1 MKITIIGTSSGQATP
16 SRNQAALLLE
26 INDHVCLLDA
36 GEGTTRAMLAD
47 SMDPNAVTSIIITHT
62 HVDHCGG
69 LAGLIQYMHLTG
81 RISPLSIYL
90 PKETVEGIQTYLHA
104 VYLINEK
111 LSFSYTLHGWDSGI
125 ILEGDDCKVSVHLTH
140 HLDAVKAVAE
150 AVGVGVRSG
159 ALVIRAEGKLV
170 VYSSDLGSL
179 EDLGETPKAADLLIL
194 ECTHV
199 DLETI
204 MEGVVGWEANKVLL
218 THIPAELEGKTLALR
233 DMAEKWGIRDI
244 QFARDG
250 MRILV

>member
-81 RISPLSIYL
+81 RTEPLSVYL

-140 HLDAVKAVAE
+140 HLDTINAISF
-150 AVGVGVRSG
+150 R
-159 ALVIRAEGKLV
+159 
-170 VYSSDLGSL
+170 
-179 EDLGETPKAADLLIL
+179 IL
-194 ECTHV
+194 ELRCDGYCFV
-199 DLETI
+199 
-204 MEGVVGWEANKVLL
+204 KVIQSNFVL
-218 THIPAELEGKTLALR
+218 TFIIIFHPEIVHYNWVLIFFYVNIGYTSSSKFYLFLSKSNTLFSKFYSTLPKR
-233 DMAEKWGIRDI
+233 
-244 QFARDG
+244 
-250 MRILV
+250 